1 MDINRTCTP
10 VHSSLF
16 ILSRFWDSAK
26 SGWVMGKR
34 DKNFN
39 RWCWW
44 DNFVTVDCLWD
55 KNEIN
60 HRDAWE
66 NFTLGSRL
74 EIFVSYRALNWNFVC
89 STVGCMRVW
98 KRRQIMQNKPVR
110 CQRITD
116 FPLWTRMNFMLPNKF
131 HIKIRSISTIV
142 ANDRQSTNLL
152 FIPMC
157 TFNILFQ
164 WILFDSSKDVP
175 ETLALIFWSS
185 N

>member
-116 FPLWTRMNFMLPNKF
+116 FHSEQEWISCCPINFTSKSVQFLRSSPTTDSRPICYLFLCALSTFYFNESYLIPLRMFPK
-131 HIKIRSISTIV
+131 RS
-142 ANDRQSTNLL
+142 L
-152 FIPMC
+152 
-157 TFNILFQ
+157 
-164 WILFDSSKDVP
+164 
-175 ETLALIFWSS
+175 
-185 N
+185 